1 MDRIQR
7 ALDLSKA
14 QRVSGGPQGGP
25 SAAPGPAGHG
35 ARAATLDAHT
45 AMPNQHSPAL
55 SPRGFSPGSGLQAPA
70 SLDDQHVE
78 RATLYREFGI
88 APVDF
93 AARLPLD
100 WPTLRERRVISCDDP
115 RPAAHA
121 YRMLRTQILQRT
133 RAHGL
138 GTIGVISAVNGEG
151 KTLTAIN
158 LALSLAAEPN
168 QTVMLV
174 DLDLRRP
181 AIAATLGLTA
191 DAGLESWFGGDDPTR
206 KVCYA
211 LEGVER
217 LYVLPTLAPV
227 PRSSETLAGLGTR
240 RLLNELKERDSAR
253 LLIVDLP
260 PVLLSDDAL
269 MVAPLLD
276 AVVLVVNDRRTKRE
290 DVARVI
296 ELLGDTKI
304 VGTVLNRS
312 TESEDRAY

>member
-14 QRVSGGPQGGP
+14 QRQH
-25 SAAPGPAGHG
+25 GPA
-35 ARAATLDAHT
+35 A
-45 AMPNQHSPAL
+45 
-55 SPRGFSPGSGLQAPA
+55 
-70 SLDDQHVE
+70 DDQRLE
-78 RATLYREFGI
+78 RTTLYREFGI
-88 APVDF
+88 TPVEF

-100 WPTLRERRVISCDDP
+100 WQALRERRVISCDDLQ
-115 RPAAHA
+115 PAGHA
-121 YRMLRTQILQRT
+121 YRMLRTQVLQRT
-133 RAHGL
+133 RANGL
-138 GTIGVISAVNGEG
+138 STIGVVSAINGEG

-158 LALSLAAEPN
+158 LAMSLAAEPN

-181 AIAATLGLTA
+181 TIASTLGLA
-191 DAGLESWFGGDDPTR
+191 PDSGLESWFGGDDPTK

-227 PRSSETLAGLGTR
+227 TRSSETLAGLGTR
-240 RLLNELKERDSAR
+240 RLLSDLKDRDSGR

-276 AVVLVVNDRRTKRE
+276 AVVLVVNERRTKRE
-290 DVARVI
+290 DVIRVI
-296 ELLGDTKI
+296 ELLGNTRI

-312 TESEDRAY
+312 AESENRAY

>member
-7 ALDLSKA
+7 ALDLA
-14 QRVSGGPQGGP
+14 RTQHPQ
-25 SAAPGPAGHG
+25 SAPP
-35 ARAATLDAHT
+35 
-45 AMPNQHSPAL
+45 P
-55 SPRGFSPGSGLQAPA
+55 
-70 SLDDQHVE
+70 DDSRLE
-78 RATLYREFGI
+78 RTTLYREFGV
-88 APVDF
+88 APVEF

-100 WPTLRERRVISCDDP
+100 WTALRERRVVASNDLH
-115 RPAAHA
+115 PAGNA
-121 YRMLRTQILQRT
+121 YRMLRTQVLQRA
-133 RAHGL
+133 RANGL
-138 GTIGVISAVNGEG
+138 NTVGVVSAINGEG

-181 AIAATLGLTA
+181 SVARILGLTP
-191 DAGLESWFGGDDPTR
+191 DFGLESWFGGDDPTKR
-206 KVCYA
+206 VCYA

-227 PRSSETLAGLGTR
+227 AASSETLAGLGTR
-240 RLLNELKERDSAR
+240 RLLSELKDRDSGR

-276 AVVLVVNDRRTKRE
+276 AVVLVVNERKTKRE

-296 ELLGDTKI
+296 ELLGNTRI

-312 TESEDRAY
+312 SESENRAY

>member
-7 ALDLSKA
+7 ALDLSRA
-14 QRVSGGPQGGP
+14 QRS
-25 SAAPGPAGHG
+25 
-35 ARAATLDAHT
+35 HT
-45 AMPNQHSPAL
+45 AA
-55 SPRGFSPGSGLQAPA
+55 
-70 SLDDQHVE
+70 VE
-78 RATLYREFGI
+78 DSRTERTTLYREFGV
-88 APVDF
+88 APVEF

-100 WPTLRERRVISCDDP
+100 WQALRERRVISSDDLQ
-115 RPAAHA
+115 PAGHA
-121 YRMLRTQILQRT
+121 YRMLRTQILQRA
-133 RAHGL
+133 RANGL
-138 GTIGVISAVNGEG
+138 STVGVVSAINGEG
-151 KTLTAIN
+151 KTLTAVN

-181 AIAATLGLTA
+181 AIAQTLGLTA
-191 DAGLESWFGGDDPTR
+191 RFGLESWFGGDDPTR
-206 KVCYA
+206 NVCYA
-211 LEGVER
+211 LDGVER

-227 PRSSETLAGLGTR
+227 ARSSETLAGLGTR
-240 RLLNELKERDSAR
+240 RLLNELKDRDSGR

-276 AVVLVVNDRRTKRE
+276 AVVLVVNERRTKRQ

-296 ELLGDTKI
+296 ELLGNTRI

-312 TESEDRAY
+312 SQSENRAY

>member
-14 QRVSGGPQGGP
+14 QR
-25 SAAPGPAGHG
+25 AHG
-35 ARAATLDAHT
+35 A
-45 AMPNQHSPAL
+45 PP
-55 SPRGFSPGSGLQAPA
+55 
-70 SLDDQHVE
+70 DDQRLE
-78 RATLYREFGI
+78 RTTLYREFGI
-88 APVDF
+88 APVEF

-100 WPTLRERRVISCDDP
+100 WPMLRERRVISCDDSQ
-115 RPAAHA
+115 AAGHA
-121 YRMLRTQILQRT
+121 YRMLRTQVLQRS
-133 RAHGL
+133 RANAL
-138 GTIGVISAVNGEG
+138 STVGVVSAVNGEG

-158 LALSLAAEPN
+158 LAMSLAAEPN

-181 AIAATLGLTA
+181 SIARTLGLRA
-191 DAGLESWFGGDDPTR
+191 DAGLETWFGGDDPTK

-217 LYVLPTLAPV
+217 LFVLPTLAPV
-227 PRSSETLAGLGTR
+227 ARSSETLAGLGTR
-240 RLLNELKERDSAR
+240 RLLNDLKDRDSGR

-276 AVVLVVNDRRTKRE
+276 AVVLVVNERRTKRE
-290 DVARVI
+290 DVVRVI
-296 ELLGDTKI
+296 ELLGSTRI

-312 TESEDRAY
+312 SESEKRAY